1 MGKRMRPHTLTTPKP
16 LIKVAGKPIVE
27 LLCEELAKVCTEPI
41 DEIAFIIGP
50 TFGTEAEENLKAIA
64 TRLGAKGS
72 VYYQHEALGTAH
84 AVYMAEQS
92 IAGKVIVAFA
102 DTLFKANFEMTGN
115 EDAVIWVK
123 QIDDPRQF
131 GVVKIDGDGTISD
144 FVEKPVEFVSDLAI
158 IGIYYFND
166 GDALKAEIKYLLDN
180 NLKEKGEF
188 QITNALQA
196 LRNKGAKIYPGKV
209 DEWLDCGNKDIT
221 VQTNARWL
229 ALHKDSYTVPATA
242 KLENAEVVQPCFIAE
257 GVEIR
262 NSTVGPY
269 VSVGANSVINGSTV
283 TNAIIQNNAVV
294 QNATITNS
302 MLGAHTHV
310 SNANVELSISD
321 YSIIKGN

>member
-180 NLKEKGEF
+180 DLKEKGEF